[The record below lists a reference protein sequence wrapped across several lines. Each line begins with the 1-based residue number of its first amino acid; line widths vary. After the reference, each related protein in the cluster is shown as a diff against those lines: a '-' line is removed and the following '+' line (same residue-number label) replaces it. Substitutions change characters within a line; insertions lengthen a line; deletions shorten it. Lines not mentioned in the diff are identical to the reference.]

1 MKGLTYFK
9 LKSPYPGDITK
20 NCSLDGTEIDN
31 NFFELES
38 RDVKTAY
45 WQNDTLIIERMN
57 GDIISVPGITEGC
70 TKNLNIAYDKEQ
82 GTLYVTQDGY
92 TQAITGFISSDVLTT
107 INSDDTLTGMGTR
120 KKPIGISP
128 MFETGQFR
136 PAIKIIDT
144 TKGEKLPDPNRVDPR
159 NRFVTIENVSD
170 YGYLYDYNGVRK
182 IACDL
187 RDSSSEWR
195 IPTKEDWD
203 DMLNAVEPCLE
214 DRNHDK
220 VTCNRDLGRFAGKLL
235 KSVDFWR
242 LESLNPCDSN
252 NGCNCGNDCNTS
264 NGCGTRYANNCD
276 GYCGEYTENAC
287 SKPNP
292 YPNRG
297 IDKYGF
303 AAVPAGYG
311 DDGGRLDYFG
321 ERGWYWTAT
330 NQCATNAYTKRFEYN
345 KSSVYQEVIST
356 SNLLSLRLVKDYDGT
371 NFSERETILGSDYS
385 TVLMPSIKSGKTIW
399 MSTNVAF
406 SNRYYG
412 PVVPNNGMNLTYTKK
427 FFVNEWDGKRWLK
440 NELRNGD
447 SIVILKAPTGED
459 NVEYRVI
466 NGELSNVATSIYD
479 EVIIAIRPQLDS
491 LKGAIASE
499 TIRAKEA
506 ERVLDTKID
515 TETARA
521 VHVENGI
528 IDQLTQEID
537 RAKQAEEAL
546 SDRIDAI
553 STGHTEDIAQLNQKI
568 DDEIA
573 RAKEEEEFLDQKIE
587 NETARAEAAE
597 TKLDEDIKNETD
609 RATLAEEVIQ
619 ENLDNE
625 VKRALAA
632 EEANENAINAEAELA
647 RANEEHLHQM
657 ILDEANRASGVE
669 VSLREDLTNEIAR
682 STNKDNQLDQKIE
695 AETARAEAAETKL
708 DEDIKNETD
717 RATLAEEVIQENLDN
732 EVKRALAAEEANENA
747 INAEA
752 ELARANEEHLHQ
764 MILDEANRASGV
776 EVSLRED
783 LTNEIAR
790 STNKDNQLD
799 QKIEAET
806 DRAEAA
812 EDLINKRIDDIGTGH
827 TEDITAL
834 TKKVDDEIARS
845 IAEDTRLDQKIDDEI
860 ARSTEQDTLI
870 TGRLIA
876 KTGSVMDA
884 ANGSLTL
891 ATEDAANSITIS
903 LDFNF
908 GSI

>member
-31 NFFELES
+31 NFFVLEG
-38 RDVKTAY
+38 RDIKTAY
-45 WQNDTLIIERMN
+45 WQNDTLIIERVN

-70 TKNLNIAYDKEQ
+70 TKNLSIAYDSEN
-82 GTLYVTQDGY
+82 GTLLVTQDGY
-92 TQAITGFISSDVLTT
+92 TQAITGFVNSDVLTT

-120 KKPIGISP
+120 KKPIGISS
-128 MFETGQFR
+128 MYQTGQFR

-144 TKGEKLPDPNRVDPR
+144 TKGEKLPDSNRVDPR

-187 RDSSSEWR
+187 RDASSEWR

-203 DMLNAVEPCLE
+203 DMLNAIEPNLE

-220 VTCNRDLGRFAGKLL
+220 VTCNRYLGRFAGKLL
-235 KSVDFWR
+235 KSVNFWR
-242 LESLNPCDSN
+242 LENNNPCESD
-252 NGCNCGNDCNTS
+252 NGCNCGHDCNTS
-264 NGCGTRYANNCD
+264 NGCGTRYANNCE
-276 GYCGEYTENAC
+276 GYCGEYTENNC

-330 NQCATNAYTKRFEYN
+330 NQCATNAYTKRFEYD

-356 SNLLSLRLVKDYDGT
+356 SNQLSLRLIKDYDGT
-371 NFSERETILGSDYS
+371 NFDERETILGSDYS
-385 TVLMPSIKSGKTIW
+385 TVLMPSIKHGKTIW

-406 SNRYYG
+406 SNRYYA

-427 FFVNEWDGKRWLK
+427 FFVNEWDGKRWNK
-440 NELRNGD
+440 NELHNGD
-447 SIVILKAPTGED
+447 SIVILKAPTGQD
-459 NVEYRVI
+459 NVEYRII
-466 NGELSNVATSIYD
+466 NGELSNIATSIYD

-506 ERVLDTKID
+506 ERVLDIKID

-528 IDQLTQEID
+528 IDQLSQEID
-537 RAKQAEEAL
+537 RAKQAENEL
-546 SDRIDAI
+546 SDRIDNV
-553 STGHTEDIAQLNQKI
+553 STAHTEDIALLNQKI
-568 DDEIA
+568 DDEIS

-587 NETARAEAAE
+587 NETARAEAIE
-597 TKLDEDIKNETD
+597 LKLGEDIKTETD
-609 RATLAEEVIQ
+609 RAMLSEMVIQ
-619 ENLDNE
+619 ENLDHE
-625 VKRALAA
+625 ISRATTSEKVNADAIQA
-632 EEANENAINAEAELA
+632 ESELA
-647 RANEEHLHQM
+647 RQNEEQLHQM
-657 ILDEANRASGVE
+657 ILDEQNRASGAEFV
-669 VSLREDLTNEIAR
+669 LRNDLNDEIQR
-682 STNKDNQLDQKIE
+682 STNKDIQLNQKIE
-695 AETARAEAAETKL
+695 DETNRAE
-708 DEDIKNETD
+708 
-717 RATLAEEVIQENLDN
+717 
-732 EVKRALAAEEANENA
+732 
-747 INAEA
+747 
-752 ELARANEEHLHQ
+752 
-764 MILDEANRASGV
+764 S
-776 EVSLRED
+776 
-783 LTNEIAR
+783 
-790 STNKDNQLD
+790 
-799 QKIEAET
+799 
-806 DRAEAA
+806 A
-812 EDLINKRIDDIGTGH
+812 EDLINQRIDNIQTEHTGDVTVLTKLINDEIVRST
-827 TEDITAL
+827 TED
-834 TKKVDDEIARS
+834 V
-845 IAEDTRLDQKIDDEI
+845 RLDNKINDEI

-870 TGRLIA
+870 TGRLIS
-876 KTGSVMDA
+876 KTGSVMNA
-884 ANGSLTL
+884 TNGTLIL
-891 ATEDAANSITIS
+891 ATEEPINSITIK

>member
-573 RAKEEEEFLDQKIE
+573 RA
-587 NETARAEAAE
+587 EAAE

-669 VSLREDLTNEIAR
+669 TF
-682 STNKDNQLDQKIE
+682 
-695 AETARAEAAETKL
+695 
-708 DEDIKNETD
+708 
-717 RATLAEEVIQENLDN
+717 
-732 EVKRALAAEEANENA
+732 
-747 INAEA
+747 
-752 ELARANEEHLHQ
+752 
-764 MILDEANRASGV
+764 
-776 EVSLRED
+776 LRED

>member
-573 RAKEEEEFLDQKIE
+573 RA
-587 NETARAEAAE
+587 EAAE

-669 VSLREDLTNEIAR
+669 T
-682 STNKDNQLDQKIE
+682 
-695 AETARAEAAETKL
+695 
-708 DEDIKNETD
+708 
-717 RATLAEEVIQENLDN
+717 
-732 EVKRALAAEEANENA
+732 
-747 INAEA
+747 
-752 ELARANEEHLHQ
+752 
-764 MILDEANRASGV
+764 
-776 EVSLRED
+776 SLRED

-812 EDLINKRIDDIGTGH
+812 EDLINKRIDDIGAGY

>member
-682 STNKDNQLDQKIE
+682 AKEEEEFLDQKIE
-695 AETARAEAAETKL
+695 NETARAEAAETKL

-812 EDLINKRIDDIGTGH
+812 EDLINKRIDDIGTSH

>member
-682 STNKDNQLDQKIE
+682 LTNKDNQLDQKIE
-695 AETARAEAAETKL
+695 NETARAEAAETKL

-870 TGRLIA
+870 TGRLVA

>member
-553 STGHTEDIAQLNQKI
+553 STGHTEDTEDIAQLNQKI

-695 AETARAEAAETKL
+695 AET
-708 DEDIKNETD
+708 
-717 RATLAEEVIQENLDN
+717 
-732 EVKRALAAEEANENA
+732 
-747 INAEA
+747 
-752 ELARANEEHLHQ
+752 
-764 MILDEANRASGV
+764 
-776 EVSLRED
+776 
-783 LTNEIAR
+783 
-790 STNKDNQLD
+790 
-799 QKIEAET
+799 

-812 EDLINKRIDDIGTGH
+812 EDLINKRIDDIGTGY

>member
-573 RAKEEEEFLDQKIE
+573 RA
-587 NETARAEAAE
+587 
-597 TKLDEDIKNETD
+597 
-609 RATLAEEVIQ
+609 
-619 ENLDNE
+619 
-625 VKRALAA
+625 
-632 EEANENAINAEAELA
+632 
-647 RANEEHLHQM
+647 
-657 ILDEANRASGVE
+657 
-669 VSLREDLTNEIAR
+669 
-682 STNKDNQLDQKIE
+682 
-695 AETARAEAAETKL
+695 EAAETKL

>member
-242 LESLNPCDSN
+242 LESINPCDSN

-669 VSLREDLTNEIAR
+669 TSLREDLTNEIAR

-695 AETARAEAAETKL
+695 NETARAEAAETKL

-776 EVSLRED
+776 ETSLRED

>member
-695 AETARAEAAETKL
+695 AETDRAEAAETKL

>member
-553 STGHTEDIAQLNQKI
+553 STGHTEDTEDIAQLNQKI

-597 TKLDEDIKNETD
+597 TKL
-609 RATLAEEVIQ
+609 
-619 ENLDNE
+619 
-625 VKRALAA
+625 
-632 EEANENAINAEAELA
+632 
-647 RANEEHLHQM
+647 
-657 ILDEANRASGVE
+657 G
-669 VSLREDLTNEIAR
+669 
-682 STNKDNQLDQKIE
+682 
-695 AETARAEAAETKL
+695 
-708 DEDIKNETD
+708 EDIKNETD

-812 EDLINKRIDDIGTGH
+812 EDLINKRIDDIGTGY

>member
-669 VSLREDLTNEIAR
+669 VSLREDLI
-682 STNKDNQLDQKIE
+682 
-695 AETARAEAAETKL
+695 
-708 DEDIKNETD
+708 
-717 RATLAEEVIQENLDN
+717 
-732 EVKRALAAEEANENA
+732 
-747 INAEA
+747 
-752 ELARANEEHLHQ
+752 
-764 MILDEANRASGV
+764 
-776 EVSLRED
+776 
-783 LTNEIAR
+783 NEIAR

>member
-573 RAKEEEEFLDQKIE
+573 RA
-587 NETARAEAAE
+587 EAAE

-669 VSLREDLTNEIAR
+669 T
-682 STNKDNQLDQKIE
+682 
-695 AETARAEAAETKL
+695 
-708 DEDIKNETD
+708 
-717 RATLAEEVIQENLDN
+717 
-732 EVKRALAAEEANENA
+732 
-747 INAEA
+747 
-752 ELARANEEHLHQ
+752 
-764 MILDEANRASGV
+764 
-776 EVSLRED
+776 SLRED

-827 TEDITAL
+827 TENITAL

-845 IAEDTRLDQKIDDEI
+845 IAEDTRLGQKIDDEI

>member
-553 STGHTEDIAQLNQKI
+553 STGHTEDTEDIAQLNQKI

-647 RANEEHLHQM
+647 RANEEY
-657 ILDEANRASGVE
+657 
-669 VSLREDLTNEIAR
+669 
-682 STNKDNQLDQKIE
+682 
-695 AETARAEAAETKL
+695 
-708 DEDIKNETD
+708 
-717 RATLAEEVIQENLDN
+717 
-732 EVKRALAAEEANENA
+732 
-747 INAEA
+747 
-752 ELARANEEHLHQ
+752 LHQ

-812 EDLINKRIDDIGTGH
+812 EDLINKRIDDIGTGY

>member
-573 RAKEEEEFLDQKIE
+573 RTKEEEEFLDQKIE

-625 VKRALAA
+625 VKRAIAA

-669 VSLREDLTNEIAR
+669 A
-682 STNKDNQLDQKIE
+682 
-695 AETARAEAAETKL
+695 
-708 DEDIKNETD
+708 
-717 RATLAEEVIQENLDN
+717 
-732 EVKRALAAEEANENA
+732 
-747 INAEA
+747 
-752 ELARANEEHLHQ
+752 
-764 MILDEANRASGV
+764 
-776 EVSLRED
+776 SLRED